1 MLGRGAGDQ
10 PAEVKERMTGA
21 IFQTGREVPSRCAR
35 GGIDTH
41 YMRGRNCPAS
51 SPRLRRRD
59 GDRQAGDPYSRAARV
74 PTRLWT
80 ILTLMSDK
88 PAAPWWFNVFKYC
101 GWWLKTVVEVEDSVI
116 YRYGAAL
123 LLFLFILTISGLCM
137 GFWYLQ
143 AYHRETHEEM
153 KEMKKYHR
161 ETHEEMKKLFGDLGK
176 NIEDVKSDL
185 GTKIEDVDKRVD
197 NVVNE
202 IKLDL
207 QLQRDAVGIV
217 VPEVLSLRRKCRNK
231 ATPKSPQQEHEN
243 RNQQLYELQARAGV
257 RASSPLLG

>member
-1 MLGRGAGDQ
+1 
-10 PAEVKERMTGA
+10 
-21 IFQTGREVPSRCAR
+21 
-35 GGIDTH
+35 
-41 YMRGRNCPAS
+41 
-51 SPRLRRRD
+51 
-59 GDRQAGDPYSRAARV
+59 
-74 PTRLWT
+74 
-80 ILTLMSDK
+80 MSDK

-143 AYHRETHEEM
+143 AYHRETHEEMKKYHRETHEEM